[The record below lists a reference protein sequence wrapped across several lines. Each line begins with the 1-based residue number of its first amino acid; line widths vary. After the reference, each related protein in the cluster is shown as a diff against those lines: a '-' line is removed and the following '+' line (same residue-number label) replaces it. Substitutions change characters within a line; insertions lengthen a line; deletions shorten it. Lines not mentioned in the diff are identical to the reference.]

1 MSVRQL
7 AAIATLTLVASLAA
21 LAGCGGADP
30 DSASARASTSGPV
43 PAAAP
48 ASKWKHGYPNSITVL
63 GHSMSTGEESDPR
76 RPGVEVRSNSWV
88 TGSNPA
94 VDSLYRRILKRNPA
108 IRGHNKPYSEG
119 GANIDRVALQADR
132 MLATKTKPELIV
144 IQVMDNDLIC
154 PLDSV
159 AVSGFQA
166 KLTAML
172 KKLAAGAPN
181 SREFVVSQ
189 FGSPGTWAESLT
201 QKQREAM
208 GGAGVCSFVAPGG
221 TIAKAGLAR
230 IERAIHAYEAAL
242 KAACHTV
249 RQCTYDGGAFG
260 SIVDKRRYVGRDL
273 NHLSVKGHAKAAEVA
288 WKAMRR
294 AHVVPRR

>member
-1 MSVRQL
+1 MSVRLL
-7 AAIATLTLVASLAA
+7 AAIATLTLLASVAA

-30 DSASARASTSGPV
+30 DSASAWASTSGPV

-48 ASKWKHGYPNSITVL
+48 ARRWKHGYPNSITVL
-63 GHSMSTGEESDPR
+63 GHSGSTGEDSDPR
-76 RPGVEVRSNSWV
+76 RPGREVRSNSWV
-88 TGSNPA
+88 TGTNPA
-94 VDSLYRRILKRNPA
+94 VNSLYRRILKRNPA
-108 IRGHNKPYSEG
+108 IKGHNKPYSEG
-119 GANIDRVALQADR
+119 GANIDGVALQADR
-132 MLATKTKPELIV
+132 MLASRTKPELIV

-166 KLTAML
+166 KLTKML
-172 KKLAAGAPN
+172 KKVAAGAPD
-181 SREFVVSQ
+181 SRQFVVSQ
-189 FGSPGTWAESLT
+189 FGSPGTWAKSLT
-201 QKQREAM
+201 QKQREPM
-208 GGAGVCSFVAPGG
+208 GGTSPCSFIAPGG
-221 TIAKAGLAR
+221 KIVKATRL
-230 IERAIHAYEAAL
+230 ERAIHAYEAAL

-260 SIVDKRRYVGRDL
+260 SIVDKPQYVGGDL

-288 WKAMRR
+288 WDGMRR